1 MKKKLLIGLGSLVGI
16 CIIIGIIAVVTTTE
30 EPAMEKPEVEA
41 FEKEP
46 DKGGK
51 VEEVL
56 EEKIRPPTFES
67 ILITG
72 SSDKTSP
79 PFRVTTKE
87 WVIDWSYVP
96 DPEWAAALVP
106 GMNVFGFFVY
116 PRGETVMYVESVMF
130 PEGTSGTIY
139 SYAGA
144 GEYYIQVIG
153 NAKSWEVVISPP

>member
-96 DPEWAAALVP
+96 DPEWPEMA
-106 GMNVFGFFVY
+106 VFGFFVY

-130 PEGTSGTIY
+130 PEGTSGTTY
-139 SYAGA
+139 SYAGV
-144 GEYYIQVIG
+144 GEYYIKVSVG
-153 NAKSWEVVISPP
+153 NVKSWEVVISPP